1 MKKEVESSS
10 EELFLQSILA
20 RISWSH
26 HIVLMDKEVHLGKRF
41 WYMLNSLEHGNSRNV
56 LGMQIESGLYDR
68 QVSNKKTTNFIYT
81 LPPIQSDYANYLL
94 KDPYIFDFVQ
104 AKGKATN
111 VILKNSSQVI

>member
-1 MKKEVESSS
+1 
-10 EELFLQSILA
+10 
-20 RISWSH
+20 
-26 HIVLMDKEVHLGKRF
+26 MDKEVHLGKRF